1 MLTLSQQNI
10 PLVTCGAQCHNAS
23 KINACQ
29 PSVHPHWSIILTLYG
44 IKNCDTVRKARKW
57 IENHQLPVHFHDFRD
72 DGLRQEDLEFWCKA
86 SGWET
91 VFNKRSTSF
100 RALSDA
106 DKTDIDQAKAIQLM
120 LAQPTLIKRPVLVV
134 GEHVLI
140 GFDEAA
146 YKRVFSL

>member
-1 MLTLSQQNI
+1 M
-10 PLVTCGAQCHNAS
+10 A
-23 KINACQ
+23 
-29 PSVHPHWSIILTLYG
+29 LYG

-72 DGLRQEDLEFWCKA
+72 DCLRQEDLEFWCKA